1 MTSTVSPRSVWL
13 FPNSRCLL
21 PSQRPSPPHGARIL
35 RRQQQ
40 SAKPRGN
47 PARGNPLSSHGLII
61 RTSRAF
67 GEYFRYLTAAQS
79 RCYLFPIY
87 RMSRELDFEG
97 LRDDEGRLFTPT
109 ATPEWERPNR
119 VELRK
124 AVFRFADAESELKGN
139 ALKMVTLGPELHIET
154 SRREAFEDVEESR
167 IVRPKPDLLERFI
180 RLAKA
185 SDGQIRNFAMR
196 YGGLEIFFGDRRPSR
211 SVHIEYCEVWRYF
224 ARVMEAVLKI
234 GARLYARQH
243 VPAAQWKIIGR
254 RPRALKEMAEEPILH
269 ERLRSSLAETEIWCS
284 IAGYLGSRGRPFAHE
299 TRSLFIRLLNTL
311 MGMAMVRPWIVWPDI
326 SKPSRPQVIYSGRSL
341 LSTLALQLCLR
352 VAKIPSSVLCFHCQK
367 SYRTRKRAPKI
378 GQRNFCPACRRKR
391 MPQKYALADFRQHK
405 RGRDI
410 VRT

>member
-196 YGGLEIFFGDRRPSR
+196 YGGLEIFFGDRAPF
-211 SVHIEYCEVWRYF
+211 SVGSHRILRGL
-224 ARVMEAVLKI
+224 AVLRPCDGGCSENRRKVI
-234 GARLYARQH
+234 RSSACAGRAMENHR
-243 VPAAQWKIIGR
+243 PAATGIEGNGR
-254 RPRALKEMAEEPILH
+254 RA
-269 ERLRSSLAETEIWCS
+269 
-284 IAGYLGSRGRPFAHE
+284 
-299 TRSLFIRLLNTL
+299 NT
-311 MGMAMVRPWIVWPDI
+311 A
-326 SKPSRPQVIYSGRSL
+326 
-341 LSTLALQLCLR
+341 
-352 VAKIPSSVLCFHCQK
+352 
-367 SYRTRKRAPKI
+367 RTTKK
-378 GQRNFCPACRRKR
+378 
-391 MPQKYALADFRQHK
+391 
-405 RGRDI
+405 
-410 VRT
+410 